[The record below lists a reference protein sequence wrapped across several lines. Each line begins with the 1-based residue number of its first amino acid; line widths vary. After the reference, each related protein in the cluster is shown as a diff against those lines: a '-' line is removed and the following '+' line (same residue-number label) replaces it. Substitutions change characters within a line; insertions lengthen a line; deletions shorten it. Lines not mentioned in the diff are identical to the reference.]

1 VAKGV
6 HVRQGEVI
14 AYVGATGRAT
24 GPHLHYEV
32 MVEGQ
37 QVNPRGVRLPAGET
51 LTGDDLRA
59 FKQKLQE
66 VEAMRAA
73 QQLGGAT
80 VASARSAG
88 CAAPDAAQLTAVS
101 LNSGS
106 C

>member
-1 VAKGV
+1 M

-32 MVEGQ
+32 MVGGQ

-59 FKQKLQE
+59 FKLKLQE

-73 QQLGGAT
+73 QQLGGGAT
-80 VASARSAG
+80 VASTRGAG
-88 CAAPDAAQLTAVS
+88 CAAPDMAQLTAVS